1 VADKAMPIQYC
12 MTVWGWDIWEALR
25 QEPVQIA
32 VRLLLAGVLGGLV
45 GAEREHHGRA
55 AGFRTQILVCL
66 GAALA
71 MNVSLEFQRVFG
83 QMSSNFAVRVD
94 PARVAYGVMTG
105 IGFLGA
111 GSIMRSG
118 AGIRGLTTAA
128 SLWCTAAIGLAVG
141 LGMYLPALLVTVLTI
156 ASLWIL
162 RGLDRRIPNIREVGI
177 QAVFAAEGGDH
188 EKQIR
193 DRLTGLK
200 IRWKITSIQQ
210 DFTKGDLQINAEV
223 ELKKPFSRGRLL
235 RELSKLEGLRT
246 LQIC

>member
-1 VADKAMPIQYC
+1 
-12 MTVWGWDIWEALR
+12 MTLFGWDIWELLSR
-25 QEPVQIA
+25 EPARIA
-32 VRLLLAGVLGGLV
+32 FRLVLAGVLGGLV

-71 MNVSLEFQRVFG
+71 MNVSLEFQRAFG
-83 QMSSNFAVRVD
+83 QMSSSFAVRVD

-141 LGMYLPALLVTVLTI
+141 LGMYMPALLVTALTI
-156 ASLWIL
+156 GGLWIL
-162 RGLDRRIPNIREVGI
+162 RGLDRRIPNIQEVEI
-177 QAVFAAEGGDH
+177 QAAFVADEADH
-188 EKQIR
+188 EQQLR

-200 IRWKITSIQQ
+200 IRWKITCVQQ
-210 DFTKGDLQINAEV
+210 DFDKNDLHVTAEV
-223 ELKKPFSRGRLL
+223 ELKRPFSRGTLL
-235 RELSKLEGLRT
+235 RELRKLQGLRT
-246 LQIC
+246 LRIC